1 MKYKYESDRRQMN
14 FRLSEEA
21 CNRLIAMGMISSPI
35 ERKDLNAIV
44 KDLVE
49 NHIIGESKIVPV
61 REEAD
66 LASEIKDVKQQLDNL
81 SKLVQGKFPP
91 QAA

>member
-21 CNRLIAMGMISSPI
+21 CNRLIAMGKLSSPI
-35 ERKDLNAIV
+35 DRKQLNAIV

-49 NHIIGESKIVPV
+49 NHIIGESKIIPV
-61 REEAD
+61 QEEAD
-66 LASEIKDVKQQLDNL
+66 LASEIQDVKQQLEDL
-81 SKLVQGKFPP
+81 SKFVRGKFPP